1 MNKVILTGRLTAEP
15 KIVGNE
21 KKAAHFR
28 IAVDRRF
35 KRDGEDAADFIGCVA
50 FGKTADF
57 VEGYLHKGTKV
68 GVEGRIHTGSY
79 EKDGRRVY
87 TTDIIVENVEFMES
101 KKEQE
106 KSAPTD
112 GWLDIPEGLQEELP
126 FA

>member
-1 MNKVILTGRLTAEP
+1 MNKVILTGRLTSEP
-15 KIVGNE
+15 KIVGTE

-35 KRDGEDAADFIGCVA
+35 KRDGEDAADFLSCTA
-50 FGKTADF
+50 FGKTAEF
-57 VEGYLHKGTKV
+57 VQYYLHKGTKV
-68 GVEGRIHTGSY
+68 GVDGRIQTGSY

-87 TTDIIVENVEFMES
+87 TTDVIVENVEFMES
-101 KKEQE
+101 RREQE
-106 KSAPTD
+106 KAAPAD

>member
-15 KIVGNE
+15 KIVGTE

-28 IAVDRRF
+28 IAVNRRF
-35 KRDGEDAADFIGCVA
+35 YHDVEDAADFIGCVA
-50 FGKTADF
+50 FGRTADF
-57 VEGYLHKGTKV
+57 VENYLHKGTKV
-68 GVEGRIHTGSY
+68 GVDGRIQTGSY

-106 KSAPTD
+106 KSAPAD